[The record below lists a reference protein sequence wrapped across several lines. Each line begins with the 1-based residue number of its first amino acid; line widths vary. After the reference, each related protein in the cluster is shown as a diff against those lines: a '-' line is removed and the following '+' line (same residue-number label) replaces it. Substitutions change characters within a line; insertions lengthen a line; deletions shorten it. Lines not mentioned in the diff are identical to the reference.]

1 MLVFKKRREETA
13 KADQSYHCFVS
24 GNHKCLEKSVLSVY
38 MIGQNYVIGPFLV
51 VRRAGHIVVTSLI
64 DILQGKEK

>member
-1 MLVFKKRREETA
+1 MCSRKEGKRQQRQINHIIA
-13 KADQSYHCFVS
+13 FVS

-51 VRRAGHIVVTSLI
+51 VRRAGHIAVTSLN
-64 DILQGKEK
+64 ILQGKEK